1 MRLLSLCFALV
12 APLAGAWVETA
23 ERARPHSHRP
33 GRAPCGR
40 VDCNRAA
47 ARAAACS
54 VSTSSSD
61 PLSIATVAWSRP
73 VALTTESTSAERAAL
88 ALRAAFS
95 LSSAPRRSSTVG
107 SALGAVDLSSLS
119 SLRFAFERFSHL
131 RGGLQRLLVQRLV
144 VGLLPVGAVLRR
156 VVQLCLFRLG
166 LFGHA
171 PSIPAPCG
179 ARPAPC
185 GALFGMK
192 KATRADGLN
201 QLWSGRRESNPHGR
215 CPRAPDARASVFPPR
230 PDVVN

>member
-1 MRLLSLCFALV
+1 MSCSV
-12 APLAGAWVETA
+12 APLAGAWIETSCTPPTSA
-23 ERARPHSHRP
+23 SATC
-33 GRAPCGR
+33 RAPRGR
-40 VDCNRAA
+40 VDCNMAA

-131 RGGLQRLLVQRLV
+131 RGGGLQRLLVQRLV

-185 GALFGMK
+185 VALFGMK

>member
-1 MRLLSLCFALV
+1 M
-12 APLAGAWVETA
+12 
-23 ERARPHSHRP
+23 
-33 GRAPCGR
+33 
-40 VDCNRAA
+40 AA

-107 SALGAVDLSSLS
+107 SALSAVDLSSLS

-131 RGGLQRLLVQRLV
+131 LRGGGLQRLLVQRLV

-171 PSIPAPCG
+171 PSIPAPCV
-179 ARPAPC
+179 
-185 GALFGMK
+185 ALFGMK